1 MDHEASLLTLLAA
14 GLVLA
19 FVLGSIAHRFKLS
32 PLVGYLLAGVL
43 VGPFTPGYEA
53 DTALA
58 SQLGEIGVVLLMF
71 GVGLHFSVDDLKAV
85 RKVALPWAIIPI
97 LAGTAMGAALGHWLG
112 WPWDESIVFGLCLSV
127 ASTVVLMR
135 ALEDNRLL
143 ETRRGKTAVGWMV
156 VEDVLMVLVLVMLP
170 VFGRRYGQEAAAID
184 LDVLARA
191 LGFTVLKLAAFTAV
205 IVVVGRRVVP
215 WILRKVAAN
224 GSRELFTLSVL
235 AIALGVAF
243 ASSQWFGVSIALGA
257 FFAGMLLNES
267 ELSHK
272 AAADSLPMRD
282 AFAVLF
288 FVSVGMLFDPTI
300 LIREPLPVLGCVL
313 VVMVAKPAVAW
324 IMLRL
329 LGHSDRIASTIAASV
344 AQVGEFSF
352 ILAGLGVSLRLMPPD
367 GRDLV
372 LAAALISIIANPLVF
387 AAVLRRQARKAG
399 TPLPDDLL
407 EAGPAVPTGPHGI
420 LIGYG
425 RVGCQLGELLR
436 EGGMELV
443 VIDSDPDLVAKAQ
456 ADGIAAI
463 HGNAA
468 SADRVAELLPDTAT
482 HALVAIPNAYEA
494 GALVERLRAA
504 NPKISIL
511 ARAHGE
517 QEVQY
522 LIARGAD
529 GAVLAER
536 ELAFSMAEMVLMAAA
551 PSDDA
556 AVAPAA
562 PPAPARQ
569 RITAS

>member
-19 FVLGSIAHRFKLS
+19 FALGSLAHHFKLS

-53 DTALA
+53 DTGLA
-58 SQLGEIGVVLLMF
+58 TQLGEIGVVLLMF
-71 GVGLHFSVDDLKAV
+71 GVGLHFSVDDLKQV
-85 RKVALPWAIIPI
+85 RKVALPWALLPI
-97 LAGTAMGAALGHWLG
+97 ALGTAMGAALGRWLG
-112 WPWDESIVFGLCLSV
+112 WPWGQGVVFGLCLAV

-143 ETRRGKTAVGWMV
+143 DTRRGKTAIGWLV
-156 VEDVLMVLVLVMLP
+156 VEDLAMVLVLVLLP
-170 VFGRRYGQEAAAID
+170 VFGRRYGQEADAVDA
-184 LDVLARA
+184 VALAKA
-191 LGFTVLKLAAFTAV
+191 LGLTVVKLLAFTAV

-215 WILRKVAAN
+215 WILRKVAAS
-224 GSRELFTLSVL
+224 GSRELFTLAVL

-243 ASSQWFGVSIALGA
+243 VSSQWFGVSIALGA

-313 VVMVAKPAVAW
+313 VVMVGKPLAAW
-324 IMLRL
+324 CMLRL
-329 LGHSDRIASTIAASV
+329 LGQGDRVATTIAASV
-344 AQVGEFSF
+344 AQIGEFSF
-352 ILAGLGVSLRLMPPD
+352 ILAGLGVALRLMPPA

-399 TPLPDDLL
+399 TPVPDDLVD
-407 EAGPAVPTGPHGI
+407 AGPPVPAGPHGI
-420 LIGYG
+420 VIGYG
-425 RVGCQLGELLR
+425 RVGSQLASLLR
-436 EGGMELV
+436 EGGMDLV
-443 VIDSDPDLVAKAQ
+443 VIDDDVDLVAKAH
-456 ADGIAAI
+456 ADGIAAV

-468 SADRVAELLPDTAT
+468 SADRVAELLPGTAT

-504 NPKISIL
+504 NPAMSIL

-517 QEVQY
+517 QEVAH

-536 ELAFSMAEMVLMAAA
+536 ELAYSMAEMVF
-551 PSDDA
+551 
-556 AVAPAA
+556 
-562 PPAPARQ
+562 
-569 RITAS
+569 ASESGTISAK